1 MITLLG
7 VGHVF
12 DISDKVEAVIFDR
25 RPSIV
30 CVELDEQRLYALTHR
45 DAPRVGE
52 PLMHRLL
59 AIFQKRIAKMYG
71 VEVGNEM
78 LAAIE
83 AARKIR
89 ARVALIDMESEL
101 AYQRFMQEM
110 TFEEK
115 IKFVVGLITGL
126 FTRKKDVDKMIK
138 LYEETSA
145 DYMALL
151 GKEYPSI
158 KKVLIDERNQY
169 MSAIVREISKTHK
182 RMVVVVGDGHING
195 MRRLLKD
202 RVDHE
207 LDIIRL
213 RDLRQNKWKRL
224 HVSSD
229 VTASVTYSFEV

>member
-25 RPSIV
+25 QPSIV

-138 LYEETSA
+138 LYEDTSA

-182 RMVVVVGDGHING
+182 RMVVVVGDGHIKG
-195 MRRLLKD
+195 MKRLLED

-207 LDIIRL
+207 IDIIRL
-213 RDLRQNKWKRL
+213 RDLRQNNWKKL